1 MILYSCTSSIDKQMD
16 FAETKFIEEV
26 AYMDEKEALSKEI
39 DYYKAP
45 QITVRK
51 HIRTLTGKD
60 LIHECNKVIKEN
72 EERRRSIAG
81 AREKGAKIRI
91 VYSPTDAEKYA
102 LEHPE
107 DIVANEFEF
116 SGTFTHFGQDKYG
129 QRTAIVIVIPKLE
142 RYILNQIY

>member
-1 MILYSCTSSIDKQMD
+1 M
-16 FAETKFIEEV
+16 
-26 AYMDEKEALSKEI
+26 
-39 DYYKAP
+39 
-45 QITVRK
+45 
-51 HIRTLTGKD
+51 
-60 LIHECNKVIKEN
+60 IKEN
-72 EERRRSIAG
+72 EERRRSKALI
-81 AREKGAKIRI
+81 IRTVNVSDI
-91 VYSPTDAEKYA
+91 KQYA

>member
-72 EERRRSIAG
+72 EERRRSKALI
-81 AREKGAKIRI
+81 IRTVNVSDI
-91 VYSPTDAEKYA
+91 KQYACLLYTSPSPRDA
-102 LEHPE
+102 
-107 DIVANEFEF
+107 
-116 SGTFTHFGQDKYG
+116 
-129 QRTAIVIVIPKLE
+129 
-142 RYILNQIY
+142 